1 MLDRNILEKVFVRLR
16 LLMIWYSIP
25 LSTKTIDPTAV
36 SANPTKDFGKNPRS
50 RRNEQPI
57 PQ

>member
-36 SANPTKDFGKNPRS
+36 SANPTKDFGKNLT
-50 RRNEQPI
+50 
-57 PQ
+57 